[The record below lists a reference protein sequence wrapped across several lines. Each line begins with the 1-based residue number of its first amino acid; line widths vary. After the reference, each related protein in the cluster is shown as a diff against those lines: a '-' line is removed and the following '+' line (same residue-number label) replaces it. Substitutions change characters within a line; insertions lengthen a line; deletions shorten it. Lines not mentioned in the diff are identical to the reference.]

1 MRNCCFHYSVCRLI
15 TNLFPDCV
23 KLVGCFAS
31 VFNFVSYNLCL
42 VPSPRINSIQDS
54 RVMSGGGEG
63 AGGAKRLPT
72 SFSSVTYAKVGISSK
87 KVLTFRFNPFTPL
100 V

>member
-1 MRNCCFHYSVCRLI
+1 MKNCCFHYSVCRLI

-54 RVMSGGGEG
+54 RVGRGGTRW
-63 AGGAKRLPT
+63 AKRPPT
-72 SFSSVTYAKVGISSK
+72 SFSSVTYAKVGISPK

>member
-1 MRNCCFHYSVCRLI
+1 MKNCCFHYSVCRLI

-23 KLVGCFAS
+23 KLVGYFAS

-54 RVMSGGGEG
+54 RVMSGGG
-63 AGGAKRLPT
+63 GG
-72 SFSSVTYAKVGISSK
+72 GGGGK
-87 KVLTFRFNPFTPL
+87 KAPY
-100 V
+100 